1 MQGTP
6 TNMLPVFIVLAVA
19 CSVVMSGGCARLTK
33 DGLGAHD
40 YLGNIET
47 NAHFQKV
54 RKRLK
59 SNS

>member
-1 MQGTP
+1 
-6 TNMLPVFIVLAVA
+6 MLPVFIVLAVA